1 MSEMIYYSLEDIISA
16 YKISK
21 VTLKK
26 KCKAGKINFIEC
38 PTALNNLR
46 ITMILIPETELY
58 KLEALK
64 ISELKYNP
72 RSQPDYYDEYRRQNA
87 IIRAETRLWASKE
100 WKTSDEY
107 YDEYLTYL
115 NSDKYKNGIRAKRLA
130 FDKYRCV
137 MCGTGKNL
145 EVHHI
150 TYARLGYEDL
160 YDLVTLCKKCHREI
174 IHEKDKPRE
183 II

>member
-21 VTLKK
+21 ATLKK

-87 IIRAETRLWASKE
+87 IIRAEIRLWASKK

-107 YDEYLTYL
+107 YDEYPY
-115 NSDKYKNGIRAKRLA
+115 
-130 FDKYRCV
+130 V
-137 MCGTGKNL
+137 
-145 EVHHI
+145 
-150 TYARLGYEDL
+150 
-160 YDLVTLCKKCHREI
+160 
-174 IHEKDKPRE
+174 P
-183 II
+183 